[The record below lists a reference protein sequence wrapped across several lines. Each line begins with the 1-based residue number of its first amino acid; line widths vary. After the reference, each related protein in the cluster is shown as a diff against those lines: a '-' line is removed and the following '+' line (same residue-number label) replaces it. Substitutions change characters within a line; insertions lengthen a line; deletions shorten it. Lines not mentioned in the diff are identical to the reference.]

1 MFISANLKARQFEM
15 QLGKSQK
22 AGVKRVQTELEPVI
36 ASWQQTKLNLEKKFI
51 VKNYSQ
57 SCVGFWQIPPTF
69 LVDKCRVANH
79 SAVANN
85 ILLQVYYFTKPP
97 RMRHVLRVASKLN

>member
-1 MFISANLKARQFEM
+1 MFIPANLKARQFEM

-22 AGVKRVQTELEPVI
+22 AGVKRVQTELESLI

-69 LVDKCRVANH
+69 LVDKWQR
-79 SAVANN
+79 
-85 ILLQVYYFTKPP
+85 ILGV
-97 RMRHVLRVASKLN
+97 